1 MIDKDN
7 VDVILDI
14 SNTCCITKLK
24 TYCAE
29 FLERNLKA
37 YNCLNVV
44 ELAKKY
50 HLVDLL
56 KQTLV
61 YIDKHFEHIIQY
73 HEFEKK
79 SLAEVTQYIS
89 RAAWYFPSEL
99 VLRLITRWACYRSK
113 PIHPL
118 VKKILHYF
126 GFFFLI
132 LPDVYMKCI

>member
-56 KQTLV
+56 KQTLA

-99 VLRLITRWACYRSK
+99 VLRLITRWVCSRS
-113 PIHPL
+113 
-118 VKKILHYF
+118 
-126 GFFFLI
+126 
-132 LPDVYMKCI
+132 